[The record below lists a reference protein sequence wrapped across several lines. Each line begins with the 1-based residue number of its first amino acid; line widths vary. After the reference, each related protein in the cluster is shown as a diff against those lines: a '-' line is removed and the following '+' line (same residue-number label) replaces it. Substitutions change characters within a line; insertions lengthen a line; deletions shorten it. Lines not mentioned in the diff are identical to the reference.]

1 MKSSSTFRRTLI
13 LLGSLAVWLSVGCG
27 GGGGGADITNV
38 EVILPDD
45 FSSDGGPVTV
55 QADVTDAVGLQEV
68 RIVITRPDGST
79 EDSILM
85 SATGETTYVGNY
97 DSPANLRT
105 DGQPEV
111 YTIAVVAVYSG
122 AGDVISESLQFQVP
136 APDIPEPPQ

>member
-1 MKSSSTFRRTLI
+1 
-13 LLGSLAVWLSVGCG
+13 
-27 GGGGGADITNV
+27 
-38 EVILPDD
+38 
-45 FSSDGGPVTV
+45 
-55 QADVTDAVGLQEV
+55 
-68 RIVITRPDGST
+68 
-79 EDSILM
+79 M